1 MTKPELADMLERFVG
16 DAPNCGDWEW
26 DDFTSTNADPELEPY
41 RQRLIVQ
48 GDGLIDTGEIRQI
61 IFELRSNAED

>member
-1 MTKPELADMLERFVG
+1 MTKLELAEMLERFVG

-26 DDFTSTNADPELEPY
+26 DDFTTTKADAALEPY
-41 RQRLIVQ
+41 RLRLAVQ

-61 IFELRSNAED
+61 ITELRT